1 MNIMYRN
8 DMYANKHCVWMMNIM
23 YLQNN
28 KNTFLYWMMN
38 IV

>member
-1 MNIMYRN
+1 
-8 DMYANKHCVWMMNIM
+8 MNIM

-38 IV
+38 IVSRTCMQINIVYWMINIM